1 MIYIPQAVARVPIV
15 RGIFRLGLMAYARLF
30 KSRFVI
36 EQRLGLQL
44 LLDRDNIIDW
54 QLFIVGKWE
63 RPQFTELFGLAA
75 EQLRRR
81 RADAVFL
88 DIGAHWGLYALAA
101 QQSGMF
107 SRILAFEPDPI
118 SFGQLQANL
127 FLNHAQNKIEPI
139 QLAASNRER
148 DFALEPGDIH
158 NRGATK
164 VIEPDDSHPA
174 AAHGIAI
181 DSRYHFTD
189 KLLVIKIDVESHEP
203 EVLDGMR
210 NLLARNRCILQVEIW
225 DQPAGETERRFKR
238 LSALF
243 TRYNIRF
250 VRAIDADFFFV
261 SDFPHA
267 QTLGGTR

>member
-1 MIYIPQAVARVPIV
+1 MIHIPQAVARIPIV
-15 RGIFRLGLMAYARLF
+15 RGIFRLGLMAYAGLF
-30 KSRFVI
+30 KNRFVI
-36 EQRLGLQL
+36 EQRMGLQL
-44 LLDRDNIIDW
+44 LLDRDNTIDW
-54 QLFIVGKWE
+54 QLFIAGKWE
-63 RPQFTELFGLAA
+63 RPQFNELFGLAA

-81 RADAVFL
+81 RADAIFL

-101 QQSGMF
+101 RQSGMF

-118 SFGQLQANL
+118 NYGQLQANL
-127 FLNHAQNKIEPI
+127 FLNHAQDAIEPI
-139 QLAASNRER
+139 QLAASDCAR
-148 DFALEPGDIH
+148 DFAIEPGNVR

-164 VIEPDDSHPA
+164 MIEPDSSHPT

-181 DSRYHFTD
+181 DSRYPFTD

-210 NLLARNRCILQVEIW
+210 NLLSRNRCILQVELW
-225 DQPAGETERRFKR
+225 DEPDGESERRFKL

-243 TRYNIRF
+243 AGYNMRF
-250 VRAIDADFFFV
+250 VRAIDSDFFFV

-267 QTLGGTR
+267 QTLKETQ